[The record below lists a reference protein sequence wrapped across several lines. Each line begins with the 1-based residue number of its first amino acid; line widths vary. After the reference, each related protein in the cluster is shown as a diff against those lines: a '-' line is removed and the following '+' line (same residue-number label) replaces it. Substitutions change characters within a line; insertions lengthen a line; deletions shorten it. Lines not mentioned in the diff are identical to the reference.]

1 MRSAVAILVIT
12 VAGVLSM
19 SAQNIADMEAAKIY
33 CDSAPLQRIEG
44 IWDMTT
50 ADCKVLICRVTDSDS
65 EYDIIVLESDDSRL
79 LPGDVLGVVESSAN
93 PDQFKLTFKTG
104 VKWNVNCLATLSAD
118 EMSLRIERPKR
129 KLKLSPYMLLH
140 KFWGLFRYE
149 SDNPVDRLQQGMV
162 RLYPR
167 GVVDSANR
175 FHIRYL

>member
-1 MRSAVAILVIT
+1 MRKSVVLLLTALVAVFSI
-12 VAGVLSM
+12 
-19 SAQNIADMEAAKIY
+19 SAQHIADMEAARTY
-33 CDSAPLQRIEG
+33 CDTAPLQRIEG

-50 ADCKVLICRVTDSDS
+50 ADCKVLICRNPASDS

-79 LPGDVLGVVESSAN
+79 LPGDVLGTVKASAN
-93 PDQFKLTFKTG
+93 PDQFKLTLNTG
-104 VKWNVNCLATLSAD
+104 FKWNAECLATLSSD
-118 EMSLRIERPKR
+118 DMSLRIERPKR

-149 SDNPVDRLQQGMV
+149 SDTPTDRLQQGMV

-167 GVVDSANR
+167 GVGDSANR